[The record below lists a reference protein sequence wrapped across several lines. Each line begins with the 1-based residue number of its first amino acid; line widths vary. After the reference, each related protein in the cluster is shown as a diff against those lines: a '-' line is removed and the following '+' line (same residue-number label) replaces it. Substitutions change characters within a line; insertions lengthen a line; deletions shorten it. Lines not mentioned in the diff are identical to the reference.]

1 MLKTVMRRTVRYGA
15 ISAIFATAIIVAHPP
30 IATPQT
36 ELKARFDRAFIL
48 KNLAGPVEIKPNQQ
62 SWRRAQANDQITTIG
77 DQVKTGQRAKVEL
90 QLDLGIGAIQ
100 VAPSTLI
107 QMRGISLNADQS
119 RVSLFYM
126 PYGSARIKLRR
137 FTNPNSRFELE
148 TPAGVSGVRGTEF
161 GIAIQPSGKTSLAVL
176 DGRVNSSAQN
186 QGVDVDA
193 GFQNFT
199 IPGEPPSSPVPLK
212 DDPSLN
218 YQLDKR
224 IVSSRRQLQF
234 VGQVDPVNMV
244 FVNGQPIDTDR
255 QGQFKTPVPIT
266 NHPKIQVIVQT
277 PLGTEKTYD
286 LKLTP

>member
-1 MLKTVMRRTVRYGA
+1 MLKTVMRRTVRDGRIIA
-15 ISAIFATAIIVAHPP
+15 LTVSTIILAQPPMATS
-30 IATPQT
+30 QT
-36 ELKARFDRAFIL
+36 ELKARFERAFIL
-48 KNLAGPVEIKPNQQ
+48 KNLAGSVEIKPNQQ
-62 SWRRAQANDQITTIG
+62 AWRRAQANDQITTIG
-77 DQVKTGQRAKVEL
+77 DQIKTGIRSKAEL
-90 QLDLGIGAIQ
+90 QLDLGIGSIQ

-107 QMRGISLNADQS
+107 QMRGISVNADQS

-161 GIAIQPSGKTSLAVL
+161 GIAAQPGGKTSVAVL
-176 DGRVNSSAQN
+176 DGRVNTSAQN
-186 QGVDVDA
+186 QSVDVDA

-199 IPGEPPSSPVPLK
+199 IPGEPPSPAVPLR
-212 DDPSLN
+212 DDPKLD
-218 YQLDKR
+218 YQLDR
-224 IVSSRRQLQF
+224 RVANRRRQLQF
-234 VGQVDPVNMV
+234 VGQVDPVNVV

-255 QGQFKTPVPIT
+255 QGQFKTPVPLT

-286 LKLTP
+286 LRLTP